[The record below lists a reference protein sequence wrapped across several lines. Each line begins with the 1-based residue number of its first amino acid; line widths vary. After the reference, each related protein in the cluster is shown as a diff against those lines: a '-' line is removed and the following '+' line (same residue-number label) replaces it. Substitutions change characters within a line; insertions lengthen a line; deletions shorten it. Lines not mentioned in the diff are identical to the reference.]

1 MVRLDRLGVIDYA
14 IKASQQNAA
23 EVKVICPLSQVNF
36 EIVKRISDKAPN
48 IKILNGNNCPHGMF
62 IVDSQKFFRAE
73 LREPNAEQ
81 LSEAIGFT
89 VYSNSK
95 VSVSSFRSVFELLW
109 NEHMLNE
116 DLKRADEM
124 QKEFINI
131 AAHELRTPA
140 QSILG
145 FAELATT
152 DPKYSQQQKQE
163 LFIDVIYRNAVRLH
177 RLTKDILDVTRIE
190 SHTLYLNKEL
200 LNLNNVIANVL
211 FDVQTQT
218 MAIAKDKVS
227 VIYKLA
233 KGDTT
238 ANSDTIFI
246 EADRERIT
254 QVLHNLLD
262 NAVKFSKEG
271 DIVSV
276 TVEDKNQEDTNN
288 KEKGLQQGEVMV
300 KVKDTGTGIHPEIL
314 PRLFSKFA
322 TKSLTGTGLGLYISK
337 SIVEAH
343 GGRIWAENNTKGR
356 GATFYFTLPLAK

>member
-1 MVRLDRLGVIDYA
+1 M
-14 IKASQQNAA
+14 
-23 EVKVICPLSQVNF
+23 
-36 EIVKRISDKAPN
+36 
-48 IKILNGNNCPHGMF
+48 
-62 IVDSQKFFRAE
+62 
-73 LREPNAEQ
+73 
-81 LSEAIGFT
+81 
-89 VYSNSK
+89 
-95 VSVSSFRSVFELLW
+95 
-109 NEHMLNE
+109 
-116 DLKRADEM
+116 
-124 QKEFINI
+124 
-131 AAHELRTPA
+131 
-140 QSILG
+140 
-145 FAELATT
+145 
-152 DPKYSQQQKQE
+152 
-163 LFIDVIYRNAVRLH
+163 
-177 RLTKDILDVTRIE
+177 
-190 SHTLYLNKEL
+190 
-200 LNLNNVIANVL
+200 NNVIANVL

-288 KEKGLQQGEVMV
+288 NEKGLQQGEVMV

-343 GGRIWAENNTKGR
+343 GSRIWAENNTKGR